1 MKDRADKLLVSLG
14 LFDSRASARAAIE
27 AGNVTAGGVVV
38 TKPSQMLSRDDRIE
52 AQPAHPYVSRGGL
65 KLAHGLSAFGV
76 DPAGRVCLDIGA
88 STGGFTDVLLR
99 AGATHVVAVDVGRGQ
114 LHSSLS
120 DEDGV
125 TSLEAQDARTLTGE
139 MLGDTPSLLVCDASF
154 IALEKLLA
162 VPLSLAA
169 ERAEARKQLTAKL
182 KSFRYQGSDI
192 PKRIE
197 LRSSKPAIDYFRQF
211 PGLDAS
217 AKYNN
222 QGFRDLPIPV
232 MGSIEVA
239 PNDVV
244 VYDGEGYDALKRFLQ
259 HNGIEHVLLCGYH
272 ADMCVCSTTAGHENL
287 RRDFNVFLV
296 GDAVQATLPANSS
309 AQYATNQAVS
319 FASLNVLITQ
329 ASWIIPD

>member
-1 MKDRADKLLVSLG
+1 MKARADKLLVSLG

-169 ERAEARKQLTAKL
+169 ERAEIVGLFKPQFQVGRENIGKGGLVTDSEKADLAADV
-182 KSFRYQGSDI
+182 FAEWMAGQGW
-192 PKRIE
+192 PEE
-197 LRSSKPAIDYFRQF
+197 LSTKDQPDQ
-211 PGLDAS
+211 PGLD
-217 AKYNN
+217 
-222 QGFRDLPIPV
+222 
-232 MGSIEVA
+232 
-239 PNDVV
+239 
-244 VYDGEGYDALKRFLQ
+244 
-259 HNGIEHVLLCGYH
+259 
-272 ADMCVCSTTAGHENL
+272 
-287 RRDFNVFLV
+287 
-296 GDAVQATLPANSS
+296 
-309 AQYATNQAVS
+309 
-319 FASLNVLITQ
+319 FAWGPSRV
-329 ASWIIPD
+329 

>member
-169 ERAEARKQLTAKL
+169 ERAEIVGLFKPQFQVGKTSARADWSQ
-182 KSFRYQGSDI
+182 I
-192 PKRIE
+192 PKRQTW
-197 LRSSKPAIDYFRQF
+197 RRTFSRNGWPGRDGQSSHGHKALS
-211 PGLDAS
+211 PGA
-217 AKYNN
+217 
-222 QGFRDLPIPV
+222 
-232 MGSIEVA
+232 
-239 PNDVV
+239 
-244 VYDGEGYDALKRFLQ
+244 
-259 HNGIEHVLLCGYH
+259 
-272 ADMCVCSTTAGHENL
+272 TAMRNACFMRCE
-287 RRDFNVFLV
+287 
-296 GDAVQATLPANSS
+296 PSS
-309 AQYATNQAVS
+309 GA
-319 FASLNVLITQ
+319 
-329 ASWIIPD
+329 

>member
-65 KLAHGLSAFGV
+65 KLAHGLSAFAV

-120 DEDGV
+120 DEDRV

-154 IALEKLLA
+154 ISLEKLLA

-169 ERAEARKQLTAKL
+169 ERAEIVGLFKPQFQVGRENIGKGGLVTDSEKADLAADV
-182 KSFRYQGSDI
+182 FAEWMAGQGW
-192 PKRIE
+192 
-197 LRSSKPAIDYFRQF
+197 
-211 PGLDAS
+211 
-217 AKYNN
+217 
-222 QGFRDLPIPV
+222 PIQSWTQSPIT
-232 MGSIEVA
+232 GG
-239 PNDVV
+239 
-244 VYDGEGYDALKRFLQ
+244 DGNAERLFY
-259 HNGIEHVLLCGYH
+259 
-272 ADMCVCSTTAGHENL
+272 
-287 RRDFNVFLV
+287 
-296 GDAVQATLPANSS
+296 AVRT
-309 AQYATNQAVS
+309 
-319 FASLNVLITQ
+319 
-329 ASWIIPD
+329 

>member
-169 ERAEARKQLTAKL
+169 ERAEIVGLFKPQFQVGRENIGKGGLVTDSEKADLAADVFTEWMAG
-182 KSFRYQGSDI
+182 QGW
-192 PKRIE
+192 
-197 LRSSKPAIDYFRQF
+197 
-211 PGLDAS
+211 
-217 AKYNN
+217 
-222 QGFRDLPIPV
+222 PIQSWTQSPIN
-232 MGSIEVA
+232 GG
-239 PNDVV
+239 
-244 VYDGEGYDALKRFLQ
+244 DGNAERLFY
-259 HNGIEHVLLCGYH
+259 
-272 ADMCVCSTTAGHENL
+272 
-287 RRDFNVFLV
+287 
-296 GDAVQATLPANSS
+296 AVRT
-309 AQYATNQAVS
+309 
-319 FASLNVLITQ
+319 
-329 ASWIIPD
+329 

>member
-169 ERAEARKQLTAKL
+169 ERAEIVGLFKPQFQVGRENIGKGGLVTDSEKADLAADVFTEWMAG
-182 KSFRYQGSDI
+182 QGW
-192 PKRIE
+192 
-197 LRSSKPAIDYFRQF
+197 
-211 PGLDAS
+211 
-217 AKYNN
+217 
-222 QGFRDLPIPV
+222 PIQSWTQSPIA
-232 MGSIEVA
+232 GG
-239 PNDVV
+239 
-244 VYDGEGYDALKRFLQ
+244 DGNAERLFY
-259 HNGIEHVLLCGYH
+259 
-272 ADMCVCSTTAGHENL
+272 
-287 RRDFNVFLV
+287 
-296 GDAVQATLPANSS
+296 AVRT
-309 AQYATNQAVS
+309 
-319 FASLNVLITQ
+319 
-329 ASWIIPD
+329 

>member
-1 MKDRADKLLVSLG
+1 MLKSTALVSCT
-14 LFDSRASARAAIE
+14 LFVATAVLSSMATRASSEKTVRVYSNDLKVLSAPQPLLADHPEFVQPVIASVRYEAPQMISDSSADLSVRAWRFSYNARGVIEMPNRLQAAK
-27 AGNVTAGGVVV
+27 TAVVV
-38 TKPSQMLSRDDRIE
+38 VHPWGVDDGLPGRGDPIRRKLYRSMSYKPS
-52 AQPAHPYVSRGGL
+52 
-65 KLAHGLSAFGV
+65 
-76 DPAGRVCLDIGA
+76 
-88 STGGFTDVLLR
+88 
-99 AGATHVVAVDVGRGQ
+99 
-114 LHSSLS
+114 
-120 DEDGV
+120 
-125 TSLEAQDARTLTGE
+125 
-139 MLGDTPSLLVCDASF
+139 
-154 IALEKLLA
+154 
-162 VPLSLAA
+162 AA
-169 ERAEARKQLTAKL
+169 EREEAQKQLTAKL

-217 AKYNN
+217 ARYNN

-244 VYDGEGYDALKRFLQ
+244 IYDGEGYDALKRFLQ
-259 HNGIEHVLLCGYH
+259 HNGIEHVLMCGYH

-296 GDAVQATLPANSS
+296 GDAVQATFPANSS

-329 ASWIIPD
+329 TSWIIPD